1 VTSGRHVWRLARWAA
16 GALAAL
22 VALGGAV
29 PGVARGQLSVDQV
42 ELFLDPHAL
51 GRGSASFSVSN
62 ESDRVAE
69 VTVYLNDW
77 ERDEKGEHRFLPSGQ
92 LPASCGRYLRVFPLS
107 LRLAARSAQAVR
119 VALDGADS
127 LKQACW
133 SVVFVETAT
142 PPPASGGGRQVTY
155 ITRLGVKVY
164 VTPPGLT
171 RDGEITDVQARP
183 AAPRE
188 PAGSSGRELA
198 VLFHNSGGLPLWPHG
213 RVEFRRLDNSVAA
226 SVDIPEFPVL
236 PGAARRVAIRVPG
249 LPAGRYVALALI
261 DYGGSEIAGG
271 QTELQ
276 VP

>member
-1 VTSGRHVWRLARWAA
+1 MTSGRHVWRLARRAA

-22 VALGGAV
+22 VALGAV

>member
-1 VTSGRHVWRLARWAA
+1 V
-16 GALAAL
+16 LAAL
-22 VALGGAV
+22 LAFGAA
-29 PGVARGQLSVDQV
+29 PRAANGQLSVDQV

-51 GRGSASFSVSN
+51 GRGSASFNVSN
-62 ESDRVAE
+62 ESDQVAE

-92 LPASCGRYLRVFPLS
+92 LPASCGPYLRVFPLS
-107 LRLAARSAQAVR
+107 LRLAARSSQAVR
-119 VALDGADS
+119 VALQGADS
-127 LKQACW
+127 VKRACW
-133 SVVFVETAT
+133 SIVFVETAR
-142 PPPASGGGRQVTY
+142 PPAAAGRQVTY

-171 RDGEITDVQARP
+171 RDGEITEVQARP
-183 AAPRE
+183 GAP
-188 PAGSSGRELA
+188 RELA

-213 RVEFRRLDNSVAA
+213 RVEFRRLDNSVAS
-226 SVDIPEFPVL
+226 SVDIPQFPVL
-236 PGAARRVAIRVPG
+236 PGAARRVAIAVPG
-249 LPAGRYVALALI
+249 LPSGRYVALALI

>member
-1 VTSGRHVWRLARWAA
+1 MFFFFSSRRRHTRCSRDW
-16 GALAAL
+16 
-22 VALGGAV
+22 
-29 PGVARGQLSVDQV
+29 S
-42 ELFLDPHAL
+42 
-51 GRGSASFSVSN
+51 
-62 ESDRVAE
+62 SDVCSSD
-69 VTVYLNDW
+69 L
-77 ERDEKGEHRFLPSGQ
+77 
-92 LPASCGRYLRVFPLS
+92 
-107 LRLAARSAQAVR
+107 AQAVR

-261 DYGGSEIAGG
+261 DYGGSELAGG
-271 QTELQ
+271 RTAQPAPQDAARELGKH
-276 VP
+276 PRGADRD